1 MNNSMSTKKL
11 WWIALSVIAI
21 CLIVFLSFIISSA
34 SDNQVPSSFNEARL
48 DASES
53 SQHIVGTIEETK
65 GAIDTIQQL
74 EKEGKGVEALE
85 LVIKQLE
92 KNRQTREDATKLAL
106 GLEEMAKQVPNIL
119 PREAAETALVA
130 ISRGTALISMLISYH
145 NDLNEL
151 LMLVRDKIERGI
163 GDYYE
168 INMFIEQLNEQK
180 EQINTLNKEFN
191 DQMKLFDSFYQVK
204 ER

>member
-34 SDNQVPSSFNEARL
+34 SNNQVPSSFHEARL

-53 SQHIVGTIEETK
+53 SQNIVGTIEETK

-74 EKEGKGVEALE
+74 EREGKGVEALE

-92 KNRQTREDATKLAL
+92 KNRQTREEATKLAL
-106 GLEEMAKQVPNIL
+106 GLEEMAKQVPNIS

-191 DQMKLFDSFYQVK
+191 DQMELFDSFYQTK
-204 ER
+204 EE

>member
-1 MNNSMSTKKL
+1 MSTKKL
-11 WWIALSVIAI
+11 WWIALSGIGI

-34 SDNQVPSSFNEARL
+34 SDNQVPSSFHEARK
-48 DASES
+48 DASQA
-53 SQHIVGTIEETK
+53 SQSIVGTIEETK

-85 LVIKQLE
+85 LVVKQLE

-106 GLEEMAKQVPNIL
+106 GLEEMAKQIPHIL

-130 ISRGTALISMLISYH
+130 VSRGTGLISMLISYH

-151 LMLVRDKIERGI
+151 LMLIRDKIERGI
-163 GDYYE
+163 GDYHE
-168 INMFIEQLNEQK
+168 INMFIEELNNQK
-180 EQINTLNKEFN
+180 EEIHTFNKEFN
-191 DQMKLFDSFYQVK
+191 DQMELFDSFYQR
-204 ER
+204 EE

>member
-1 MNNSMSTKKL
+1 MKNSMSTKKL
-11 WWIALSVIAI
+11 WWVVLSVIVI

-34 SDNQVPSSFNEARL
+34 SDNQVPSSFNEARV
-48 DASES
+48 DAAESSES
-53 SQHIVGTIEETK
+53 IVQTIDETK
-65 GAIDTIQQL
+65 EAIDSIQTL
-74 EKEGKGVEALE
+74 EQERKEVEALE
-85 LVIKQLE
+85 LVVKQLE
-92 KNRQTREDATKLAL
+92 RNRQTREEATKLAL
-106 GLEEMAKQVPNIL
+106 SLEEMAKQVPNIS

-168 INMFIEQLNEQK
+168 INMFIEGLNKQK
-180 EQINTLNKEFN
+180 EQINILNKEFN
-191 DQMKLFDSFYQVK
+191 DQMELFDSFYQVK
-204 ER
+204 EK